1 MTPPAWQEV
10 KREDT
15 MSVFYRR
22 RFTDGSFDTV
32 QEQFAALCAATPGCG
47 MMMFKLTVS
56 TTVTDV
62 FLKLPSG
69 HLCVEFEGF
78 EPVSP
83 TCIPSLGC
91 HTLLVGD
98 EIEFRTGIPVDRQ
111 HASRA
116 PSPGPERPPPLRHS
130 HRDSRRRR

>member
-1 MTPPAWQEV
+1 
-10 KREDT
+10 

-22 RFTDGSFDTV
+22 RFADGSFSAV

-47 MMMFKLTVS
+47 MMMFKLNVS
-56 TTVTDV
+56 LTVTDM
-62 FLKLPSG
+62 FIRLPRPQ
-69 HLCVEFEGF
+69 LCAEFEGF

-98 EIEFRTGIPVDRQ
+98 EVEFRLGTPANR
-111 HASRA
+111 
-116 PSPGPERPPPLRHS
+116 
-130 HRDSRRRR
+130 